1 VAYPMTRTQRVATA
15 TDSQVPELDNS
26 NGDGDSVRDNI
37 LSVTLNL
44 LERLGYSA
52 VTTDLI
58 AAEAQVSK
66 TTIYRHW
73 RTKQQVVVDA
83 MRRRLFALD
92 VPDLGSAEEEVRWI
106 LEHRLE
112 DYRNPGTLRLV
123 GELVGAAASDHGL
136 KPIFDEWV
144 ENLSRAI
151 RQVIQRGIA
160 RGDVRPDVDIF
171 ALETLIAGVVS
182 RTVILQ
188 KTFTQPTIDEIVG
201 LISTAFAP
209 PAS

>member
-1 VAYPMTRTQRVATA
+1 MTRRQRVGAADQTG
-15 TDSQVPELDNS
+15 VPELDKPNV
-26 NGDGDSVRDNI
+26 DGDPARDNI
-37 LSVTLNL
+37 LRVTLNL

-73 RTKQQVVVDA
+73 RTKQEVVVDA
-83 MRRRLFALD
+83 MRRRLPNLD
-92 VPDLGSAEEEVRWI
+92 VPDLGSAEGEVRWI

-112 DYRNPGTLRLV
+112 DYRNPGTARLV
-123 GELVGAAASDHGL
+123 GGLVGAAVSDPRL

-160 RGDVRPDVDIF
+160 RGDVRSDIDIF

-188 KTFTQPTIDEIVG
+188 RSFTQATIDEIVK
-201 LISTAFAP
+201 LIATAFAP
-209 PAS
+209 QSSS

>member
-1 VAYPMTRTQRVATA
+1 M
-15 TDSQVPELDNS
+15 PEFDNPS
-26 NGDGDSVRDNI
+26 NGDPVRDNI
-37 LSVTLNL
+37 LGVTLSL

-83 MRRRLFALD
+83 MRRRLPNLD
-92 VPDLGSAEEEVRWI
+92 VPELGSAEAEVRWI

-123 GELVGAAASDHGL
+123 GGLVGAAVSDHRL

-151 RQVIQRGIA
+151 RQVIQRGMA
-160 RGDVRPDVDIF
+160 RGDVRPDLDIF

-188 KTFTQPTIDEIVG
+188 KSFTQPTIDEIVG
-201 LISTAFAP
+201 LIAVAFAP
-209 PAS
+209 QA

>member
-1 VAYPMTRTQRVATA
+1 MTPRQRDGAA
-15 TDSQVPELDNS
+15 IENHMPELDNYA
-26 NGDGDSVRDNI
+26 NGDPVRDNI
-37 LSVTLNL
+37 LGVTLSL

-83 MRRRLFALD
+83 MRRRLPNLD
-92 VPDLGSAEEEVRWI
+92 VPELGSAEAEVRWI

-123 GELVGAAASDHGL
+123 GGLVGAAVSDHRL

-151 RQVIQRGIA
+151 RQVIQRGMA
-160 RGDVRPDVDIF
+160 RGDVRPDLDIF

-188 KTFTQPTIDEIVG
+188 KSFTQPTIDEIVG
-201 LISTAFAP
+201 LIAVAFSP
-209 PAS
+209 PA

>member
-1 VAYPMTRTQRVATA
+1 MTQRQRDGAA
-15 TDSQVPELDNS
+15 IENQLDNNS
-26 NGDGDSVRDNI
+26 NGDPVRDNI
-37 LSVTLNL
+37 LGVTLSL

-83 MRRRLFALD
+83 MRRRLPNLD
-92 VPDLGSAEEEVRWI
+92 VPELGSAEAEVRWI

-123 GELVGAAASDHGL
+123 GGLVGAAVSDHRL

-151 RQVIQRGIA
+151 RQVIQRGMA
-160 RGDVRPDVDIF
+160 RGDVRPDLDIF

-188 KTFTQPTIDEIVG
+188 KSFTQPTIDEIVG
-201 LISTAFAP
+201 LIAVAFSP
-209 PAS
+209 PA

>member
-1 VAYPMTRTQRVATA
+1 MTPRKRDGAA
-15 TDSQVPELDNS
+15 AESDMPELDNS
-26 NGDGDSVRDNI
+26 NADGEPARDTI
-37 LSVTLNL
+37 LRVTLSL

-83 MRRRLFALD
+83 MRRRLPNLD
-92 VPDLGSAEEEVRWI
+92 VPKLGSAEAEVRWI
-106 LEHRLE
+106 LEHRLD
-112 DYRNPGTLRLV
+112 DYRDPGTLRLV
-123 GELVGAAASDHGL
+123 GGLVGAAVSDHTL
-136 KPIFDEWV
+136 KPVFDEWV
-144 ENLSRAI
+144 DNLSRAI
-151 RQVIQRGIA
+151 RKVIQRGIA
-160 RGDVRPDVDIF
+160 RGDVRPDIDIF

-188 KTFTQPTIDEIVG
+188 RSFTQPTIDEIVG
-201 LISTAFAP
+201 LIATAFSP
-209 PAS
+209 PA

>member
-1 VAYPMTRTQRVATA
+1 MNRKHNSGAATESQTPA
-15 TDSQVPELDNS
+15 IQDSGGEDR
-26 NGDGDSVRDNI
+26 VRDNI
-37 LSVTLNL
+37 LRVTLSL
-44 LERLGYSA
+44 LERLGYPA

-83 MRRRLFALD
+83 MRRRIPTLD
-92 VPDLGSAEEEVRWI
+92 VPDLGSAEREVRWI

-112 DYRNPGTLRLV
+112 DYRDPGTLRLV
-123 GELVGAAASDHGL
+123 GGMVGAAISDHRL

-151 RQVIQRGIA
+151 RQAIQRGIA
-160 RGDVRPDVDIF
+160 RGDVRPDIDIY

-188 KTFTQPTIDEIVG
+188 KSFTQPTIDEIVG
-201 LISTAFAP
+201 LLSTAFAP
-209 PAS
+209 PAL

>member
-1 VAYPMTRTQRVATA
+1 MTPRKRDGAATE
-15 TDSQVPELDNS
+15 SQVPELDNS
-26 NGDGDSVRDNI
+26 NADGDPVRDNV
-37 LSVTLNL
+37 LRVTLSL

-66 TTIYRHW
+66 TTIYRNW

-83 MRRRLFALD
+83 MRRRLPNLD
-92 VPDLGSAEEEVRWI
+92 VPDLGSAEDEVRWI

-112 DYRNPGTLRLV
+112 DYRNPGTARLV
-123 GELVGAAASDHGL
+123 GGLVGAAVSDHRL

-151 RQVIQRGIA
+151 RRVIQRGIA
-160 RGDVRPDVDIF
+160 RGDIRSDIDIY

-188 KTFTQPTIDEIVG
+188 KSFTQPTIDEIVG
-201 LISTAFAP
+201 LIATAFAP
-209 PAS
+209 PPS

>member
-1 VAYPMTRTQRVATA
+1 MTPRRRDGAATESKLPVA
-15 TDSQVPELDNS
+15 DNS
-26 NGDGDSVRDNI
+26 NADGDPVRDNI
-37 LSVTLNL
+37 LRVTLSL

-66 TTIYRHW
+66 TTIYRLW
-73 RTKQQVVVDA
+73 RTKQEIVVDA
-83 MRRRLFALD
+83 MRRRLPNLD
-92 VPDLGSAEEEVRWI
+92 VPELGSAEEEVRWI
-106 LEHRLE
+106 LEHRLA
-112 DYRNPGTLRLV
+112 DYRNPGTARLV
-123 GELVGAAASDHGL
+123 GGLVGAAVSDHRL

-151 RQVIQRGIA
+151 RRVIQRGIA
-160 RGDVRPDVDIF
+160 RGDVRQDVDIF

-188 KTFTQPTIDEIVG
+188 KSFTQPTIDEIVG
-201 LISTAFAP
+201 LIATAFAP
-209 PAS
+209 RT

>member
-1 VAYPMTRTQRVATA
+1 MTQRQRDGAA
-15 TDSQVPELDNS
+15 IENQMPEFDNPS
-26 NGDGDSVRDNI
+26 NGDPVRDNI
-37 LSVTLNL
+37 LGVTLSL

-83 MRRRLFALD
+83 MRRRLPNLD
-92 VPDLGSAEEEVRWI
+92 VPELGSAEAEVRWI

-123 GELVGAAASDHGL
+123 GGLVGAAVSDHRL

-151 RQVIQRGIA
+151 RQVIQRGMA
-160 RGDVRPDVDIF
+160 RGDVRPDLDIF

-188 KTFTQPTIDEIVG
+188 KSFTQPTIDEIVG
-201 LISTAFAP
+201 LIAVAFAP
-209 PAS
+209 QA

>member
-1 VAYPMTRTQRVATA
+1 MTQRQRDGAA
-15 TDSQVPELDNS
+15 IENQMPELSDKV
-26 NGDGDSVRDNI
+26 NGDAVRDNI
-37 LSVTLNL
+37 LGVTLSL

-83 MRRRLFALD
+83 MRRRLPNLD
-92 VPDLGSAEEEVRWI
+92 VPELGSAEAEVRWI

-123 GELVGAAASDHGL
+123 GGLVGAAVSDHRL

-151 RQVIQRGIA
+151 RQVIQRGMA
-160 RGDVRPDVDIF
+160 RGDVRPDLDIF

-188 KTFTQPTIDEIVG
+188 KSFTQPTIDEIVG
-201 LISTAFAP
+201 LIAVAFAP
-209 PAS
+209 PA